1 MTDRPIV
8 DELNCRYW
16 YMYSC
21 SRHFPRLEALRLART
36 PRAGSQ
42 HSRRFFFVQVPYKAQ
57 APEPNNNQTI
67 ESWTARS
74 HTRLRAQPLNTDTRT
89 PKSKLLSYCCCR
101 CAQIDEPI
109 GNRDRATL

>member
-42 HSRRFFFVQVPYKAQ
+42 HSRRFFCTSTVQS
-57 APEPNNNQTI
+57 T
-67 ESWTARS
+67 S
-74 HTRLRAQPLNTDTRT
+74 TRT
-89 PKSKLLSYCCCR
+89 
-101 CAQIDEPI
+101 
-109 GNRDRATL
+109 